1 MPQRRTHLGPL
12 TTEWEYPDSCTVP
25 IVQCRTCKNGW
36 QGQVCGDNVG
46 DMQGVADNTECWPP
60 ATISPST
67 VGALNGWGYYSP
79 AVDCPRGYE
88 PACSATGTQTSDFE
102 FQFSVSKD
110 ETVTGCCPS
119 GYTCKMARGGA
130 QTCAFTAYRGTLEVA
145 VCVNRKITPYSLP
158 IPAKVAD
165 KPGEKTVTIFKFT
178 AYAPM
183 FQLNRREEDSSLQ
196 MIRSTIVAATSRHG
210 MLGPTAQ
217 STSTS
222 SDSTAQ
228 STSISGSFVPPDSSG
243 GGLSKGAQA
252 GIGVGVSVIGLG
264 IIGAAFYLWRRRRKA
279 TPAPELVTTESKPPT
294 SVGGTQNSTPPQ
306 YRPVELD
313 ATHPAELDALNT
325 RHEM

>member
-1 MPQRRTHLGPL
+1 ML
-12 TTEWEYPDSCTVP
+12 P
-25 IVQCRTCKNGW
+25 IVRSSSPKISYRK
-36 QGQVCGDNVG
+36 
-46 DMQGVADNTECWPP
+46 ADN
-60 ATISPST
+60 S
-67 VGALNGWGYYSP
+67 
-79 AVDCPRGYE
+79 
-88 PACSATGTQTSDFE
+88 
-102 FQFSVSKD
+102 
-110 ETVTGCCPS
+110 S
-119 GYTCKMARGGA
+119 GYGCKMARGGA
-130 QTCAFTAYRGTLEVA
+130 QTCAFTAYRGTLEIA
-145 VCVNRKITPYSLP
+145 VCVDRKIIPYSLP

-165 KPGEKTVTIFKFT
+165 KPGEKTVTIYKFT

-183 FQLNRREEDSSLQ
+183 FQLNRREEDSLLP
-196 MIRSTIVAATSRHG
+196 MIRSTNVDVPFSRPG
-210 MLGPTAQ
+210 ILGSTAQ

-228 STSISGSFVPPDSSG
+228 STSTSGSFVSHDSSG
-243 GGLSKGAQA
+243 GGLSTGAQA
-252 GIGVGVSVIGLG
+252 GTGVGVSVISLG